1 MREMLQNLQIAE
13 VLSVLSGCYQKALT
27 KKALLVVV
35 IVQLG
40 VRTILLSDAD
50 FK

>member
-1 MREMLQNLQIAE
+1 MLHKLQIAE

-27 KKALLVVV
+27 KKTLVVVV

-40 VRTILLSDAD
+40 VCTVLLNDAD